1 MFASLLT
8 EMGAGSKWDY
18 RQMETQADLYT
29 GGLNASLHMAE
40 SEGDLSRLSSR
51 GLLISS
57 HALERNTEKM
67 FELWSD
73 IFGHV
78 FESTDQLKERLV
90 TLIKM
95 SATSSMNGL
104 AYSGHHYAMMHAA
117 SKLEG
122 LPGLA
127 TNSIFFCFLFVKNH
141 AWGAN
146 Q

>member
-1 MFASLLT
+1 
-8 EMGAGSKWDY
+8 
-18 RQMETQADLYT
+18 METQADLYT

-40 SEGDLSRLSSR
+40 SESDLSRLSSR

-141 AWGAN
+141 
-146 Q
+146 